1 MKTVSAH
8 RSQGEWSAM
17 MLMIQDTEHR
27 RRQREAR
34 LSGERMERLLSQTE
48 GTRET
53 FLWGDGY

>member
-1 MKTVSAH
+1 
-8 RSQGEWSAM
+8 M